1 MASTRLVL
9 WDVDGTLVHAGDGAV
24 RAFDVAV
31 ERVIGRPAGSHRVQM
46 SGKTDPQIALE
57 ILEFAQVGAPEAHEH
72 LPLVL
77 EHLENEL
84 AAAVHHLQEHGRVM
98 PGVVELLARLHV
110 APEIVSS
117 VLTGNIEPNG
127 RLKVAAFGLDGWL
140 DLDVGAYGSDDHD
153 RNKLV
158 PIALAKLASQRATQ
172 LWDSELRG
180 VDVWVVGDTPRDLEC
195 ARAGGARCLLVGT
208 GRFST
213 EELRAL
219 GPDAAV
225 DDLRDVGAVYELLT
239 RG

>member
-1 MASTRLVL
+1 MASARLVL
-9 WDVDGTLVHAGDGAV
+9 WDVDGTLVHAGDAAV

-31 ERVIGRPAGSHRVQM
+31 ERVIGRPAGAHGVRM

-57 ILEFAQVGAPEAHEH
+57 ILEFAQVAAAEAHEH

-77 EHLENEL
+77 EHLESEL
-84 AAAVHHLQEHGRVM
+84 TAAVHHLQEHGRVM
-98 PGVVELLARLHV
+98 PGVVELLTRLHV
-110 APEIVSS
+110 AHGVVSS

-127 RLKVAAFGLDGWL
+127 RRKVAAFGLDRWL

-153 RNKLV
+153 RNNLV
-158 PIALAKLASQRATQ
+158 PVALAKLTSRRAT
-172 LWDSELRG
+172 SVRPA
-180 VDVWVVGDTPRDLEC
+180 DVWVVGDTPRDLEC

-208 GRFST
+208 GRFRT

-225 DDLRDVGAVYELLT
+225 DDLADVDAMYDLLT
-239 RG
+239 AG

>member
-31 ERVIGRPAGSHRVQM
+31 ERVIGRPAGAHGVRM

-57 ILEFAQVGAPEAHEH
+57 ILEFAQVGAGEAQDH

-77 EHLENEL
+77 EHLESEL
-84 AAAVHHLQEHGRVM
+84 TAAVHHLQEHGRVM
-98 PGVVELLARLHV
+98 PGVVELLTRLHV
-110 APEIVSS
+110 APGVVSS

-127 RLKVAAFGLDGWL
+127 RRKVAAFGLDRWL

-158 PIALAKLASQRATQ
+158 PIALAKLASQRAPAP
-172 LWDSELRG
+172 G
-180 VDVWVVGDTPRDLEC
+180 PGDVWVVGDTPRDLEC

-208 GRFST
+208 GRFRT

-225 DDLRDVGAVYELLT
+225 DDLADVDAMYDLLT
-239 RG
+239 GG

>member
-9 WDVDGTLVHAGDGAV
+9 WDVDGTLVHAGDAAV

-31 ERVIGRPAGSHRVQM
+31 ERVIGRPAGAHGVRM

-57 ILEFAQVGAPEAHEH
+57 ILEFARVGAGEAQDH

-77 EHLENEL
+77 EHLESEL
-84 AAAVHHLQEHGRVM
+84 TAAVHHLQGHGRVM

-110 APEIVSS
+110 APDVVSS

-127 RLKVAAFGLDGWL
+127 RRKVAAFGLDRWL

-158 PIALAKLASQRATQ
+158 PIALAKLASQRAPAP
-172 LWDSELRG
+172 G
-180 VDVWVVGDTPRDLEC
+180 PGDVWVVGDTPRDLEC
-195 ARAGGARCLLVGT
+195 AQAGGARCLLVGT
-208 GRFST
+208 GRFRT

-225 DDLRDVGAVYELLT
+225 NDLADVDAMYDLLT
-239 RG
+239 GG